1 VRTIKALAG
10 LLAIVIVGA
19 AVWMFL
25 VFPRVANMLA
35 DLLGTNPEQPTHW
48 VPALIITAILLLIAY
63 FWVLIPYRMFRST
76 RNDHGLIVQRGQGRA
91 FMDTESARQQV
102 YAAVARIPNVQ
113 RTEVTIG
120 NELGRAAVTMNIL
133 ADNTINGPKKKQE
146 ISREVKKVIQDQL
159 GIQLAGEPVI
169 NMSLEPIGAEVPHA
183 APAPSGGPAP
193 LQPKNLPP
201 RPVSYEPPAAMPKPE
216 PRAEPVRSLPPIER
230 RPPEPI
236 RPQSPVE
243 TPVQAW
249 VEPPAAAP
257 VTTTTETVE
266 TVTTTTE
273 EPALSTN
280 GDSTPV
286 TTMRP
291 FVRRPF
297 VPPGGARIT
306 TDEDKPAEDNA
317 PKSDMPD
324 LPDLA
329 ADSADKQD

>member
-1 VRTIKALAG
+1 MRTIKALAG
-10 LLAIVIVGA
+10 LLAIVTIGA
-19 AVWMFL
+19 AAWMFL

-35 DLLGTNPEQPTHW
+35 DLLGTNPEEPTHW

-63 FWVLIPYRMFRST
+63 FWVLIPYRMYRSM
-76 RNDHGLIVQRGQGRA
+76 RDDHGLIVQRGQGRA

-159 GIQLAGEPVI
+159 GIQLAGEPTI

-183 APAPSGGPAP
+183 APAAGSNAGPAP
-193 LQPKNLPP
+193 LQPKSLPP
-201 RPVSYEPPAAMPKPE
+201 RSVSYEPPVAKPE
-216 PRAEPVRSLPPIER
+216 PRAEPVRPLPPIER
-230 RPPEPI
+230 RAPDVI
-236 RPQSPVE
+236 RPQPPVE
-243 TPVQAW
+243 APIETR

-257 VTTTTETVE
+257 VTTPTETIE

-273 EPALSTN
+273 EPALPTS
-280 GDSTPV
+280 DDATPV

-306 TDEDKPAEDNA
+306 TDEDKPAED
-317 PKSDMPD
+317 STTRTELPD

-329 ADSADKQD
+329 ANNDENKE